1 MYVFGWAKFTILGYW
16 TKVSIL
22 SSGVNLCQKLPQ
34 TINLIIEYK
43 NKIIMIFETYW
54 KESTYSY
61 KMIMIILVS
70 KTFQNEDSLKNIMV
84 FYILYINFIS
94 YVHIMSVAWA
104 FKDYFLFNSLFSI
117 TKNYS
122 QTLKQIFSCYISD
135 KW

>member
-1 MYVFGWAKFTILGYW
+1 
-16 TKVSIL
+16 
-22 SSGVNLCQKLPQ
+22 
-34 TINLIIEYK
+34 
-43 NKIIMIFETYW
+43 MIFETYW

-135 KW
+135 K